1 MRPQTAIRLRQEV
14 KEVYDSIAEG
24 FHQSRSRG
32 WADFEFFDD
41 YYRGKDEVVLDVGC
55 GNGRLLRYLEQKKF
69 KSYLGIDNCDPL
81 LRHAKKEFA
90 AHEAVGFKKGNI
102 LEIPVEPHH
111 YSAVF
116 TIAVLHHIPSRALQ
130 LQALKELG
138 RVMTPEGKLYLSVWN
153 LYRWRYAT
161 AFIHGFF
168 RWITSGGDF
177 SYSDL
182 YIPWGRREKKYR
194 YCHAFRMPEL
204 LTLLKEAG
212 FEVLD
217 TSTSKGNLVV
227 VARPFLPSRRVSIL
241 GVEVDGVT
249 LDEAE
254 GLVKG
259 FLQSNEQH
267 YVVTPNPEIVLHAQ
281 KSKAYREILNRASLK
296 IPDGVGLLWASRW
309 LQSPRKGQISRLVH
323 FFRGVGGLLSLL
335 IRPHTF
341 RAPLPERVTGVDL
354 MERLT
359 HHSYQMGA
367 KIFLLGAA
375 PGVAEQVREKWRFDQ
390 IVGTYAGAPAVKEE
404 EEIVKRVND
413 SEANILFVAYGA
425 PKQEEWMNRN
435 LKKMPGIKVAMG
447 VGGAF
452 DFVAG
457 VRQRAP
463 QWMNRMG
470 LEWLWRVGQEPS
482 RLP

>member
-1 MRPQTAIRLRQEV
+1 VA
-14 KEVYDSIAEG
+14 
-24 FHQSRSRG
+24 
-32 WADFEFFDD
+32 
-41 YYRGKDEVVLDVGC
+41 
-55 GNGRLLRYLEQKKF
+55 
-69 KSYLGIDNCDPL
+69 
-81 LRHAKKEFA
+81 
-90 AHEAVGFKKGNI
+90 FKKGNI
-102 LEIPVEPHH
+102 LEIPAESHH

-116 TIAVLHHIPSRALQ
+116 AIAVLHHVPSRAFQ
-130 LQALKELG
+130 LQALRELG
-138 RVMTPEGKLYLSVWN
+138 RTMTPEGKLYVSVWN
-153 LYRWRYAT
+153 LYRWRYAG
-161 AFIHGFF
+161 AFVQSFF
-168 RWITSGGDF
+168 RWVISGGDF
-177 SYSDL
+177 SWNDL
-182 YIPWGRREKKYR
+182 FIPWGRQEKKYR

-217 TSTSKGNLVV
+217 TSTSKGNVVV
-227 VARPFLPSRRVSIL
+227 VARPFLPSRRIKIL

-254 GLVKG
+254 GIVKG
-259 FLQSNEQH
+259 FLQSNQQH

-281 KSKAYREILNRASLK
+281 KSKVYRAILNRASLK
-296 IPDGVGLLWASRW
+296 IPDGVGLLWASRFIQSTEEGKTGR
-309 LQSPRKGQISRLVH
+309 LQHVAHFLKGM
-323 FFRGVGGLLSLL
+323 GGLVSLL
-335 IRPHTF
+335 TRPKSF

-375 PGVAEQVREKWRFDQ
+375 PGVADQVGQKWRFDQ
-390 IVGTYAGAPAVKEE
+390 IVGTYAGSPAAKEE
-404 EEIVKRVND
+404 DEIVQRINA
-413 SEANILFVAYGA
+413 SGANMLFVAYGA
-425 PKQEEWMNRN
+425 PKQEEWIARN
-435 LKKMPGIKVAMG
+435 LIKMPQVKVAIG

-463 QWMNRMG
+463 QWMSRMG

-482 RLP
+482 RIKRILRATLVFPWKVWRD